1 MKRET
6 VLIVEDD
13 AAVRR
18 MYRTALGF
26 AGYDV
31 IEANDGPA
39 ALHVLEQRT
48 TDLVV
53 LDLILP
59 TLSGIAVQQEIAAHA
74 HTRHIPVVII
84 TGSDM
89 RLDDIQVPCILRKP
103 ISPEQLVATVRTC
116 LISGATGLQA

>member
-1 MKRET
+1 VKRET

-18 MYRTALGF
+18 MYRAALAF

-31 IEANDGPA
+31 VEAHDGPA
-39 ALHVLEQRT
+39 ALLVLEQRT
-48 TDLVV
+48 ADIVV

-59 TLSGIAVQQEIAAHA
+59 TLNGIAVQQEIAAHA
-74 HTRHIPVVII
+74 STCHIPIVIV

-89 RLDDIQVPCILRKP
+89 SLAGIN
-103 ISPEQLVATVRTC
+103 AC
-116 LISGATGLQA
+116 LSAGTSSSLT

>member
-1 MKRET
+1 VKRET

-26 AGYDV
+26 AGYEV
-31 IEANDGPA
+31 IEAQDGTS
-39 ALHVLEQRT
+39 ALHILEQRT
-48 TDLVV
+48 ADIVI

-74 HTRHIPVVII
+74 GTRHIPVVIV

-89 RLDDIQVPCILRKP
+89 RLDHLNVPCILRKP
-103 ISPEQLVATVRTC
+103 VSPEQLVATVRTC
-116 LISGATGLQA
+116 LTSGAPGALS

>member
-1 MKRET
+1 VKRGT

-13 AAVRR
+13 AAIRR

-26 AGYDV
+26 AGFEV
-31 IEANDGPA
+31 IEAHDGPA
-39 ALHVLEQRT
+39 ALHLIEQRK

-53 LDLILP
+53 LDLMLP

-74 HTRHIPVVII
+74 STRDIPIVII

-89 RLDDIQVPCILRKP
+89 RLDDVKVPCILRKP
-103 ISPEQLVATVRTC
+103 ISPEQLVTAVSTC
-116 LISGATGLQA
+116 LTSGASGVHL

>member
-18 MYRTALGF
+18 MYRAALAF

-31 IEANDGPA
+31 VEAHDGPA
-39 ALHVLEQRT
+39 ALLILEQRT
-48 TDLVV
+48 ADIVV

-59 TLSGIAVQQEIAAHA
+59 TLNGIAVQQEIAAHA
-74 HTRHIPVVII
+74 STRHIPIVIV

-89 RLDDIQVPCILRKP
+89 NLAGINVPCVLRKP
-103 ISPEQLVATVRTC
+103 ISPEQLVTTVRTC
-116 LISGATGLQA
+116 LSAGASSSLT

>member
-1 MKRET
+1 VKRET

-18 MYRTALGF
+18 MYRAALAF

-31 IEANDGPA
+31 VEAHDGPA
-39 ALHVLEQRT
+39 ALLVLEQRT
-48 TDLVV
+48 ADIVV

-59 TLSGIAVQQEIAAHA
+59 TLNGIAVQQEIAAHA
-74 HTRHIPVVII
+74 STCHIPIVIV

-89 RLDDIQVPCILRKP
+89 SLAGINVPCILRKP
-103 ISPEQLVATVRTC
+103 ITPEELVNTVRAC
-116 LISGATGLQA
+116 LSAGTSSSLT

>member
-1 MKRET
+1 
-6 VLIVEDD
+6 
-13 AAVRR
+13 

-31 IEANDGPA
+31 IEAHDGLA
-39 ALHVLEQRT
+39 ALYVLEQRT
-48 TDLVV
+48 ADLVI

-74 HTRHIPVVII
+74 STRDIPVVII

-89 RLDDIQVPCILRKP
+89 RLDDVNVPCILRKP
-103 ISPEQLVATVRTC
+103 ISPEQLVTTVRTC
-116 LISGATGLQA
+116 LTTGASGVQT

>member
-1 MKRET
+1 VKRGT

-31 IEANDGPA
+31 IEAHDGPA

-48 TDLVV
+48 ADLVI

-74 HTRHIPVVII
+74 STRDIPVVII

-89 RLDDIQVPCILRKP
+89 RLDDINVPCILRKP
-103 ISPEQLVATVRTC
+103 ISPEQLVTTVRSC
-116 LISGATGLQA
+116 LTAGESGVHT

>member
-31 IEANDGPA
+31 IEAHDGTS
-39 ALHVLEQRT
+39 ALYILEQRT
-48 TDLVV
+48 ADIVI
-53 LDLILP
+53 LDLMLP

-74 HTRHIPVVII
+74 STRHIPVVIV

-89 RLDDIQVPCILRKP
+89 RLDHLKVPCILRKP
-103 ISPEQLVATVRTC
+103 VSPEQLVATVRTC
-116 LISGATGLQA
+116 LTSGAPGALS

>member
-31 IEANDGPA
+31 IEAHDGPA

-89 RLDDIQVPCILRKP
+89 RLDHVHVPCILRKP

-116 LISGATGLQA
+116 LISGASGLQA

>member
-1 MKRET
+1 VKRET

-18 MYRTALGF
+18 MYRAALGF
-26 AGYDV
+26 AGYDI
-31 IEANDGPA
+31 IEAHDGPA
-39 ALHVLEQRT
+39 ALLVLEQRT
-48 TDLVV
+48 ADLVI

-59 TLSGIAVQQEIAAHA
+59 TLNGLAVQQEIAAHA
-74 HTRHIPVVII
+74 STRHIPIVIV

-89 RLDDIQVPCILRKP
+89 SLAGIDVPCILRKP

-116 LISGATGLQA
+116 LKSGASGALS

>member
-1 MKRET
+1 
-6 VLIVEDD
+6 
-13 AAVRR
+13 

-31 IEANDGPA
+31 IEAHDGPA
-39 ALHVLEQRT
+39 ALLVLEQRT
-48 TDLVV
+48 ADLVI

-74 HTRHIPVVII
+74 STRDIPIVIV

-89 RLDDIQVPCILRKP
+89 RLDDIKVPVVLRKP
-103 ISPEQLVATVRTC
+103 ISPEQLVSAVRNC
-116 LISGATGLQA
+116 LMSGASGVQN